1 MGTRRKLIVG
11 NWKMNGRLTSG
22 LSLAKDVADKAAE
35 AKPLDFDV
43 VLCPPATLIWPVAET
58 LMGSPV
64 MLGAQDCHY
73 ANHGAFT
80 GDISAGMLADLGC
93 RYVILGHSERRA
105 AYGEEGAL
113 IAKKVAAA
121 QLAGL
126 VTIVCVGESFEQRAS
141 GRTEETIARQVVS
154 SLPEKVHDSQLVIA
168 YEPVWAIGSG
178 EMPSVGDIATVH
190 HVIRHTLGTMGDV
203 VQVLYG
209 GSVAP
214 NNAAQ
219 IMSEPEV
226 DGVLVGGA
234 SLNSDGFWAI
244 AEASKAS

>member
-1 MGTRRKLIVG
+1 MAKRRKLIVA

-22 LSLAKDVADKAAE
+22 LNLSKDVADRALE
-35 AKPLDFDV
+35 GMPLGFDV
-43 VLCPPATLIWPVAET
+43 VLCPPATLLWPISEA

-64 MLGAQDCHY
+64 LLGAQDCHF
-73 ANHGAFT
+73 ANHGAYT

-105 AYGEEGAL
+105 AYGEKGEL

-126 VTIVCVGESFEQRAS
+126 VTIVCVGETLEQRAS
-141 GRTEETIARQVVS
+141 GATEASITQQLTQ
-154 SLPEKVHDSQLVIA
+154 SLPEKFHPAQLVVA

-178 EMPSVGDIATVH
+178 EVPSVDEIEAIH
-190 HVIRHTLGTMGDV
+190 QLIRRSLGTMGAT
-203 VQVLYG
+203 VQVIYG
-209 GSVAP
+209 GSVVP
-214 NNAAQ
+214 SNAGEMIQ
-219 IMSEPEV
+219 SPEI

-234 SLNSDGFWAI
+234 SLNSEGFWAI
-244 AEASKAS
+244 AEKARAV